1 VVNVQTGEVASA
13 AGLRGELRDGI
24 VVGDTALCL
33 TTHALCNLRVLPKP
47 QVVACHQPAGCGTY
61 LWRLLDFGD
70 EMVAATGWCTK
81 SVLVM
86 RRGDGSVVKRLH
98 MASPQASVRLGDS
111 KVRLL
116 SFHGEEAADYELP
129 SLRRVARRPLPL
141 GTTPVVADEEIYV
154 LTGSRVSADSHI
166 PIEKL
171 WDVLPKHI
179 VAIDRADLT
188 VKRTAPVAF
197 GARSVAGILD
207 DTLIVSTDSGLR
219 LVRRSDLV
227 TLGSCEVA
235 QSVWE
240 CTFVPGARAAVVQS
254 NRFVPTELT
263 VVRWRAYRTVGSP
276 DNLLAPV

>member
-1 VVNVQTGEVASA
+1 
-13 AGLRGELRDGI
+13 
-24 VVGDTALCL
+24 
-33 TTHALCNLRVLPKP
+33 
-47 QVVACHQPAGCGTY
+47 
-61 LWRLLDFGD
+61 
-70 EMVAATGWCTK
+70 
-81 SVLVM
+81 
-86 RRGDGSVVKRLH
+86 
-98 MASPQASVRLGDS
+98 
-111 KVRLL
+111 
-116 SFHGEEAADYELP
+116 
-129 SLRRVARRPLPL
+129 
-141 GTTPVVADEEIYV
+141 
-154 LTGSRVSADSHI
+154 
-166 PIEKL
+166 
-171 WDVLPKHI
+171 
-179 VAIDRADLT
+179 
-188 VKRTAPVAF
+188 VAF